1 MKKRT
6 IVIGSVLIATLLAS
20 GLYYYRDDD
29 IVITENKVFKAEIA
43 SSTVPSVSSVQTDF
57 IPTIKSSSP
66 KLPKQI
72 ERGTKNNP
80 LKEIDMMKEE
90 EQKIDLD
97 WKFIKP
103 EIQEGERGNWT
114 PDIDN
119 GIIGEQEN
127 PVDDLFKV
135 GPPKL
140 PQYDYDLELF
150 SKARE
155 SKKSGGNSSPVE
167 KDHNSPVP
175 EPSTIMLVGTGLI
188 LLSGKLRRKK

>member
-20 GLYYYRDDD
+20 GLYYYRGDDV
-29 IVITENKVFKAEIA
+29 VITENKVFKAEIA
-43 SSTVPSVSSVQTDF
+43 SSTVPSISSVQTDF
-57 IPTIKSSSP
+57 IPTVKSSSP

-72 ERGTKNNP
+72 KEVIKNKS
-80 LKEIDMMKEE
+80 LKEIDMIKEG
-90 EQKIDLD
+90 EQKADLD
-97 WKFIKP
+97 WKIIEP
-103 EIQEGERGNWT
+103 GIQEGERSNWT

-119 GIIGEQEN
+119 DIIGEKEN

-150 SKARE
+150 SKTRE
-155 SKKSGGNSSPVE
+155 PKKSGGNSSPVE

-175 EPSTIMLVGTGLI
+175 EPSTMMLVGTGLI
-188 LLSGKLRRKK
+188 LLSRKLRRKR